1 MGTEEPMGSTTAQD
15 EVKILNSSFLFRDI
29 PDHIL
34 QEIARRLVHVRYQ
47 KSQPIFLEHERS
59 DRVYFIAQGSVEV
72 IKYMPH
78 SSHMQRVVTFQTGD
92 CFSEFSL
99 VTRSQHTTSAL
110 ALEDCEIFE
119 LDQASF
125 LALMHQFPQIGL
137 NLVRNLAQL
146 NQQVLREKN
155 QIDTYREGLLDLTA
169 QLPQLLP
176 YSFIDQYQV
185 LPVRYQPGYLLVAM
199 RDPHHPTFYKAFR
212 ALHPEIILKMCLI
225 SEKDFQLLR
234 RSVNPLYKAAGL
246 NPSLTPHTASAGG
259 HPGLPP
265 KPFLREA
272 FAETAALLQG
282 CPSRRLKA
290 GDWLYEAGE
299 PNHQLLIVLHGDFE
313 LRVPE
318 PDGRTRY
325 VSHSGRGELLG
336 EVSFLSETAHTVS
349 AQARLDSEVLEISR
363 EMFTLLARDPHFIME
378 LAQRLAKR
386 LQRSNQLVRLQGHAP
401 SVTHAPSGKLAS
413 LLPHH
418 ILQHHRIVP
427 LDLVGNHLTLGVVS
441 HDNDQI
447 FSLLHRYIGQLNV
460 EIVLIHESVYQSTL
474 KNLIKDPAA
483 ADFGKVSVE
492 GLASGNPQR
501 DIASDL
507 DLLLATAI
515 RLRASDIHMEMQES
529 GMTFRLRIDGQLQE
543 LEERVSVQSGKH
555 LLNRIK
561 VLCKLDLGECR
572 LPQDGHLSLTHLQ
585 NSSCPNARVSLV
597 PTVHGEKAVIR
608 LHKTHAALLPLELLT
623 PDRSM
628 IMQLREAI
636 DAREGL
642 CLVVGPTGCGK
653 TSTLYAMLKTLNRVD
668 SHVVSVEDPVEA
680 VIPGVTQIPIQ
691 EDIGRTFE
699 TTLRHLLRQDP
710 NVLMIGEMRDHVSAQ
725 MAFEAAMTGHLV
737 LTTLHAIDVATAI
750 PRLHDLGIQPAM
762 LKSALRAIISQRLLR
777 AICPE
782 CRLEVPTSPHE
793 KEQFRRFAPHIPAPE
808 TVCVGQGCVH
818 CHYSGYFD
826 RLAVYEIWQPSTAPG
841 DGTYQTLLQSG
852 FRLAAQ
858 GLTTLDEVL
867 RICPRPFAAPS
878 ISP

>member
-1 MGTEEPMGSTTAQD
+1 MGSTTAQD
-15 EVKILNSSFLFRDI
+15 EISILISSFLFRDI
-29 PDHIL
+29 PEQIL
-34 QEIARRLVHVRYQ
+34 QEISRRLLRVTYQ
-47 KSQPIFLEHERS
+47 RGQPIFLEHERS
-59 DRVYFIAQGSVEV
+59 DRVYFIAQGSVEI

-78 SSHMQRVVTFQTGD
+78 SSHMQRVVTFETGD

-137 NLVRNLAQL
+137 NLVRNLAHL

-155 QIDTYREGLLDLTA
+155 QIDTYREGLLDLTS

-185 LPVRYQPGYLLVAM
+185 LPVCYQPGYLLVAL

-212 ALHPEIILKMCLI
+212 ALHPEIILKICLI

-234 RSVNPLYKAAGL
+234 KSVNPLYQAAGL
-246 NPSLTPHTASAGG
+246 TPTLSLAPSAQQPQAK
-259 HPGLPP
+259 P

-272 FAETAALLQG
+272 FAETAALLQA

-290 GDWLYEAGE
+290 GDWLYQAGE

-313 LRVPE
+313 LRVPQS
-318 PDGRTRY
+318 DGRSRY

-336 EVSFLSETAHTVS
+336 ETSFLAETPHTVC

-363 EMFTLLARDPHFIME
+363 ETFTQLARDPHFIME

-401 SVTHAPSGKLAS
+401 TTPHAPSGKLAS

-418 ILQHHRIVP
+418 ILKHHRIVP

-447 FSLLHRYIGQLNV
+447 FALLHRYIGQLNV
-460 EIVLIHESVYQSTL
+460 EIILIHESVFQSAL
-474 KNLIKDPAA
+474 RNLIKDQGA

-492 GLASGNPQR
+492 GLAGPHQNR

-507 DLLLATAI
+507 DLLLTTAI
-515 RLRASDIHMEMQES
+515 RLRASDIHLEMHES

-543 LEERVSVQSGKH
+543 LEERVSLQSGKH
-555 LLNRIK
+555 LLNRLK
-561 VLCKLDLGECR
+561 VMSKLDLGECR
-572 LPQDGHLSLTHLQ
+572 LPQDGHLPLSHLQ

-597 PTVHGEKAVIR
+597 PTVYGEKAVIR

-628 IMQLREAI
+628 IMQLREVI

-668 SHVVSVEDPVEA
+668 SHIVSVEDPVEA

-710 NVLMIGEMRDHVSAQ
+710 DVLMIGEMRDQVSAQ

-750 PRLHDLGIQPAM
+750 PRLHDLGIQPSM
-762 LKSALRAIISQRLLR
+762 LKSGLRAIISQRLLR

-782 CRLEVPTSPHE
+782 CRIETPIGPRET
-793 KEQFRRFAPHIPAPE
+793 EQFRQFAPHLAVPGTLCA
-808 TVCVGQGCVH
+808 GQGCVH

-826 RLAVYEIWQPSTAPG
+826 RLAVYEIWQTATAPL

-867 RICPRPFAAPS
+867 RICPRPSLRAA
-878 ISP
+878 